1 MKNAVGQQLVESI
14 MNNPDT
20 MVKNSQTNRYGERV
34 GLIVP
39 GGRATFRGGWTFR
52 RNTEGKE
59 DRE

>member
-1 MKNAVGQQLVESI
+1 